1 MRRFI
6 GKEHSCAEMKNVNGF
21 VRKRIPEDYEKII
34 EIIDRI
40 TLQLAELSFSF
51 KNVKNTRVIYRPK
64 DMTLLFYYY
73 DEHFHV
79 SSPEAFFPDTIQ
91 ITNII
96 RTIVDNT
103 EMPLFRSIP
112 LISNEKIYE
121 EN

>member
-1 MRRFI
+1 MRKFI
-6 GKEHSCAEMKNVNGF
+6 GKEHCCAEITPANGF
-21 VRKRIPEDYEKII
+21 VRKKMPEDCEKII

-51 KNVKNTRVIYRPK
+51 KNVKNSRIVYHPK
-64 DMTLLFYYY
+64 NMTLLFYYH

-96 RTIVDNT
+96 RTIVDDT

-112 LISNEKIYE
+112 VISNEKIYS
-121 EN
+121 